1 MARVLIVASLA
12 DSLVNFRGDLIEELL
27 ACGNEV
33 IAAAPEWSPETK
45 ACLESLGV
53 KCLPVNLD
61 RTGLNF
67 WVDFRF
73 LIDLYRLMLCERP
86 DVALYYTI
94 KPIVY
99 GSIAARWVGVPK
111 RAAIITGLGFAFAES
126 YTLRQLVVRS
136 GARLLYRLAMLC
148 TDTVFFQNPDD
159 EADFRRYG
167 LLHSA
172 QRIERIGGSGVNLNR
187 FASVKLPL
195 EPFRFLMVG
204 RLLVSKGVR
213 EYVQACQIVKKLYP
227 QANFALVG
235 WLDINPD
242 SISMEELTTWIQ
254 GGDIEFLGHLQDVRH
269 AIADCSVF
277 VLPSYREGTPRT
289 VLEAMSIGRAIITTD
304 APGCRETVINGD
316 NGIMVP
322 IKSAS
327 SIAEA
332 MVYLINNPELIS
344 RMGLRSRQIAEEKF
358 DVRKVNQIIL
368 KGLDL

>member
-12 DSLVNFRGDLIEELL
+12 DSLVNFRGDLIKELL

-33 IAAAPEWSPETK
+33 ITAAPQWSPETE
-45 ACLESLGV
+45 AWLTSLGV
-53 KCLPVNLD
+53 KCLSVNLD

-67 WVDFRF
+67 WLDFRF
-73 LIDLYRLMLCERP
+73 LLELYRLMRYEKP

-99 GSIAARWVGVPK
+99 CSIAARWVGVPK
-111 RAAIITGLGFAFAES
+111 RAAIITGLGFAFAQS
-126 YTLRQLVVRS
+126 DTLRQLVVRS
-136 GARLLYRLAMLC
+136 ATRLLYRLAMLC

-159 EADFRRYG
+159 EADFRRRG
-167 LLHSA
+167 LLHRA
-172 QRIERIGGSGVNLNR
+172 QRIEQISGSGVNLNH

-195 EPFRFLMVG
+195 EPIRFLMIG

-213 EYVQACQIVKKLYP
+213 EYVQACKAVKKLYP
-227 QANFALVG
+227 QARFALVG
-235 WLDINPD
+235 WLDANPD
-242 SISMEELTTWIQ
+242 SICIEELTSWIQ
-254 GGDIEFLGHLQDVRH
+254 QNDIEFLGHLRDVRY
-269 AIADCSVF
+269 AISDCSVL

-304 APGCRETVINGD
+304 APGCRETVVNGD

-327 SIAEA
+327 SIADA
-332 MVYLINNPELIS
+332 MIHLINNPELIS

-368 KGLDL
+368 KGLGL